1 MDFDLWEPTYL
12 KILADFGFSREEDE
26 IAALI
31 LSDILNKGNSID
43 ISVLDNLISDRD
55 ILVCGNAPILAGE
68 LDLIDT
74 GEYVIITADGATAV
88 LFDMGIVPD
97 IIVTDLDGDVEKEIA
112 SNQKGAVVVVHAHGD
127 NIDKI
132 RKYVPRLNGIIGS
145 TQSVPLGNVYNFGGF
160 TDGDRCVYLAK
171 EFGAASIMLVGFD
184 FDDID
189 VSDMK
194 RKKLGWAKLLIDA
207 I

>member
-1 MDFDLWEPTYL
+1 MDFDSWEPTYL
-12 KILADFGFSREEDE
+12 KIIADFGFSRKEDE

-31 LSDILNKGNSID
+31 LSDMLNKGNLID
-43 ISVLDNLISDRD
+43 VSVLDDLISDRD
-55 ILVCGNAPILAGE
+55 ILICGNAPILAGE

-74 GEYVIITADGATAV
+74 GDYVIITADGATAV
-88 LFDMGIVPD
+88 LFDMGVVPD

-127 NIDKI
+127 NIDKV

-145 TQSVPLGNVYNFGGF
+145 TQSVPLVNVYNFGGF
-160 TDGDRCVYLAK
+160 TDGDRCAYLAK
-171 EFGAASIMLVGFD
+171 EFGAASITLVGFD

-194 RKKLGWAKLLIDA
+194 RKKLGWAKVLIDA